1 MLESGSSGSVR
12 GVLSNEHPYREPGS
26 ITSFW
31 GDADDFRSTPMN
43 GHLQSRSA
51 CLKSANKRHQGSIT
65 LLAIAAS
72 AGELIFTARYEYLE
86 TVKHSLAYWTLK
98 VPIGTAAAKRLL
110 DGTSNGSRIEPAYPK
125 RPARPMEA
133 LKGLALLSRGRAVN
147 ETRRTE
153 IPSSSGMGSL
163 ASNSAY

>member
-1 MLESGSSGSVR
+1 MSLLGQSRHSACAPMTSGVPPEADIFSVR
-12 GVLSNEHPYREPGS
+12 RALAGLRCSP
-26 ITSFW
+26 
-31 GDADDFRSTPMN
+31 RS
-43 GHLQSRSA
+43 GHCQCPSA
-51 CLKSANKRHQGSIT
+51 CPKRANKRHQGSIT

>member
-1 MLESGSSGSVR
+1 
-12 GVLSNEHPYREPGS
+12 
-26 ITSFW
+26 
-31 GDADDFRSTPMN
+31 MN

>member
-1 MLESGSSGSVR
+1 VSEAADGQPLFILLAPIDHSVNMLCEN
-12 GVLSNEHPYREPGS
+12 LFCLH
-26 ITSFW
+26 IT
-31 GDADDFRSTPMN
+31 P
-43 GHLQSRSA
+43 
-51 CLKSANKRHQGSIT
+51 
-65 LLAIAAS
+65 LAIAAS